1 MPRREPL
8 FKPKALSEEGV
19 AKLKPPTD
27 RQYDNHYDAIVPGL
41 VLRVNYGGAKVWHV
55 RYYVKGVD
63 KHGKRGNFPR
73 THRLKRFPILKVK
86 EARGAARAF
95 LGDPQ
100 KALAKSD
107 AGSFKEVA
115 ANFIKRHVD
124 HKKLRSK
131 KEIERCLNK
140 YIYPRWGDRP
150 FADLT
155 RTDVNVL
162 LDEIVDKHGPVQ
174 ADMVLGIIS
183 SICTWYQ
190 SRNENYVSPIVKRMR
205 RSNPVERRRTRILD
219 NDEIRAFW
227 EAASECHSFGALV
240 KVLLLTGQ
248 RLRKVSHLRWDDISD
263 DGTWTIRTEPRE
275 KGNPGSLRLPRIALE
290 IINAQPR
297 LAGVPYVFVGRTG
310 RAMNSFTERKQE
322 IDLLLKARI
331 PKMKPWVLHDLRRTA
346 RSLLSRRE
354 LGVLPHIAEQ
364 VLGHKIPGVAGIY
377 DRHQYEEDKADAL
390 NKLANLIDRIVNPP
404 EGNVVAM
411 TGRRKKRSTTHGNPA
426 VRQ

>member
-8 FKPKALSEEGV
+8 FKPKALSEQGV

-27 RQYDNHYDAIVPGL
+27 RQYENHYDAIVPGL
-41 VLRVNYGGAKVWHV
+41 VLRVNSGGAKVWHV
-55 RYYVKGVD
+55 RYYVKGID

-86 EARGAARAF
+86 EAREAARAF

-140 YIYPRWGDRP
+140 YVYPRWGDRP

-190 SRNENYVSPIVKRMR
+190 SRNESYVSPIVKRMR

-219 NDEIRAFW
+219 DDEIRVFW
-227 EAASECHSFGALV
+227 EVASECRSFGALV

-248 RLRKVSHLRWDDISD
+248 RLRKVAHLRWDDISA
-263 DGTWTIRTEPRE
+263 DGIWTVRTEPRE
-275 KGNPGSLRLPRIALE
+275 KGNPGSLRLPPIALG

-297 LAGVPYVFVGRTG
+297 LAGNPYVFVARNGG
-310 RAMNSFTERKQE
+310 PMNSFTERKQD
-322 IDLLLKARI
+322 IDRKLKARI
-331 PKMKPWVLHDLRRTA
+331 PTMKPWVLHDLRRSA
-346 RSLLSRRE
+346 RSLMSRRE

-364 VLGHKIPGVAGIY
+364 VLGHKIPGVEGIY
-377 DRHQYEEDKADAL
+377 DRHGYDEDKTDAL
-390 NKLANLIDRIVNPP
+390 NKLATLIARIVNPP
-404 EGNVVAM
+404 QDNVVAM
-411 TGRRKKRSTTHGNPA
+411 TGRRKKRSTTHRNPA
-426 VRQ
+426 ARG